1 MHAVR
6 GHRRGGPEVL
16 AYEVAPRPVPAA
28 GEVLVEV
35 RSAAITPGELDW
47 DATWTDSLAP
57 GGAPRLPVIP
67 AKEVSGVVVAAGPD
81 VEGPGVGDEVFG
93 LIPFTRDGA
102 AAEFAAV
109 PAAVL
114 AEKPAGLGFDE
125 AAALGLAGL
134 TAWQG
139 LVVHGGLRSGH
150 RVLVHGAA
158 GGVGSLAVQVAVG
171 LGAEVVGTAG
181 ARHLDFVRE
190 LGAAQAIDYRA
201 ERFEDVAADVDVV
214 FDTAGGDVQQRSWQ
228 VLRDSG
234 VLVSIVSPP
243 QRDGEGGDG
252 PRGVFFVVEPDRD
265 GLVELSRLVDLGRL
279 TVPVG
284 QVVPL
289 SGAAGA
295 YAALEERGRRG
306 KTVLWVSGRR

>member
-16 AYEVAPRPVPAA
+16 AYETAPRPVPGD

-35 RSAAITPGELDW
+35 RSAAITPGELGW

-57 GGAPRLPVIP
+57 GGEPRLPAVP
-67 AKEVSGVVVAAGPD
+67 AKEVAGVV
-81 VEGPGVGDEVFG
+81 VEGPGTGGEVFG

-102 AAEFAAV
+102 AAEFTAV
-109 PAAVL
+109 PAGVL
-114 AEKPAGLGFDE
+114 APKPAGLGFDE
-125 AAALGLAGL
+125 AAALSLAGL

-139 LVVHGGLRSGH
+139 LVRHGGLRKGG

-158 GGVGSLAVQVAVG
+158 GGVGSLAVQVAAA
-171 LGAEVVGTAG
+171 LEAEVVGTAG
-181 ARHLDFVRE
+181 ADDLDFVRG
-190 LGAAQAIDYRA
+190 LGAARAVDYRA
-201 ERFEDVAADVDVV
+201 ERFEDLVGDVDVV
-214 FDTAGGDVQQRSWQ
+214 LDTVGGEVQQRSWQ

-243 QRDGEGGDG
+243 EPPQGG
-252 PRGVFFVVEPDRD
+252 PRGAFFVVEPDRD
-265 GLVELSRLVDLGRL
+265 GLTELSRLVGSGRL
-279 TVPVG
+279 TVPVD

-289 SGAAGA
+289 SGAAAA
-295 YAALEERGRRG
+295 YAALDRHGRRG
-306 KTVLWVSGRR
+306 KIVLRVS